1 MKKFL
6 PILIAAGGIYLAIRY
21 FRKAQTAAILNVKI
35 RNLKLQPISQA
46 AIVLEAINPTNTNI
60 SFTSITGD
68 LILNDFAVATLNY
81 QQPTTIE
88 ANNSRTINLKIKLNP
103 VQLAAFT
110 ANRIFAKGK
119 MQTMKFNGNISG
131 EGLNIPINIEQP
143 LSI

>member
-6 PILIAAGGIYLAIRY
+6 PILIAAGGVFLAIRY

-46 AIVLEAINPTNTNI
+46 AIVLEIINPTNTGIN
-60 SFTSITGD
+60 FNSITGD

-81 QQPTTIE
+81 QQPTTIQ
-88 ANNSRTINLKIKLNP
+88 ANTTRSINLRIKLNP
-103 VQLAAFT
+103 VQLAAFS
-110 ANRIFAKGK
+110 ANRLLSKGK
-119 MQTMKFNGNISG
+119 LQTMKFSGNISG
-131 EGLNIPINIEQP
+131 EGLNIPLNIEQP

>member
-6 PILIAAGGIYLAIRY
+6 PILIAAGGLFLAIRY

-35 RNLKLQPISQA
+35 RNLKLQPINQA
-46 AIVLEAINPTNTNI
+46 AIVLEIINPTNTGI
-60 SFTSITGD
+60 SFNSITGD

-81 QQPTTIE
+81 QQQTTIS
-88 ANNSRTINLKIKLNP
+88 ANTTRSINLRIKLNP

-119 MQTMKFNGNISG
+119 LQTMKFTGNISG
-131 EGLNIPINIEQP
+131 EGLNIPLNIEQP